1 MKPLFFLLLLANAV
15 FFLWESYIQPGLDN
29 LALPEERS
37 PKLGNIVLIQELPP
51 VPQVAASE
59 PLATLPPPAAPQAAA
74 TPPAAPPPA
83 PATSA
88 ASAAEPAKPKV
99 ETLEMR
105 TPAAPAQPAA
115 PSATAGTPPPAAA
128 PKPKAKPPE
137 TPPPAAPT
145 ASAAVT
151 PPAPAEKPAPS
162 PAPTASCRRI
172 GPLANPADAQALRQ
186 RLARAGTAASV
197 EHTPG
202 KTETGYWVM
211 MPPAANLA
219 AARANKQLLVQ
230 KGAPDAMLINDGD
243 YALGVSIGFF
253 KDRARAEK
261 ALADAKAKGLP
272 VTLKPRLENG
282 GEYWLKLTSKPS
294 PASDAQ
300 WQVFK
305 EEHPGAS
312 IRESACR

>member
-1 MKPLFFLLLLANAV
+1 MKPLFFLLLLANAI

-37 PKLGNIVLIQELPP
+37 PKLDNIVLIQELPP
-51 VPQVAASE
+51 VPQVAVSE
-59 PLATLPPPAAPQAAA
+59 PLATLPPPAAPQ
-74 TPPAAPPPA
+74 PAAPPPA
-83 PATSA
+83 PA
-88 ASAAEPAKPKV
+88 AEPAKPTV

-105 TPAAPAQPAA
+105 TPAVPAQPAA
-115 PSATAGTPPPAAA
+115 PTTTASTPPPAAA
-128 PKPKAKPPE
+128 KPKAKPPE
-137 TPPPAAPT
+137 TPPAATPT
-145 ASAAVT
+145 ASAAA
-151 PPAPAEKPAPS
+151 APPAPS
-162 PAPTASCRRI
+162 PASASCRRI

-219 AARANKQLLVQ
+219 AARANKQLLMQ

-272 VTLKPRLENG
+272 VTLKPRIENG
-282 GEYWLKLTSKPS
+282 GEYWLKLTSNPS

-300 WQVFK
+300 WQIFK